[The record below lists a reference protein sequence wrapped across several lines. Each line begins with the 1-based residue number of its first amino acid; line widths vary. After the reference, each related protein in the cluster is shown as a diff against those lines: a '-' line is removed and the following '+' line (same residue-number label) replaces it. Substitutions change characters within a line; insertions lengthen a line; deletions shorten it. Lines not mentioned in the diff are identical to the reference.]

1 MMPSDYCTFKGRIG
15 QELRIRKGA
24 SLRSGATLPGY
35 LLVLVAAAL
44 TAIGGNAVKQLFRL
58 GYPPLVLAQ
67 IRLFWAFASISVLV
81 LLLRPRSLRVRRTDL
96 WDLAVYG
103 VLGLAGVQ
111 FLYYLSISRL
121 NIAVA
126 LVLEYL
132 GLVAVTAW
140 ERYRRHQAVP
150 PPVWVALVLVL
161 GGSFF
166 TVGAYRPELLRVN
179 LPGIVISLLTAVS
192 FAYYLLRSS
201 TLVRRFSTWTMLT
214 YGFGAGMLG
223 WAVYDLIAHP
233 ALPGDP
239 KVWAVM
245 ALIGVAG
252 TLVPFALYVLAM
264 TYIRPSRAGITGTA
278 EPVIAGLI
286 AVLLL
291 HDALE
296 PLQIFGG
303 LMVVAG
309 IAVVLLTG
317 ESAPVSA
324 RVIDE
329 PAAS

>member
-15 QELRIRKGA
+15 QELCIRKGTA
-24 SLRSGATLPGY
+24 LRSNASPRGY

-44 TAIGGNAVKQLFRL
+44 TAIGGNVVKQLFRL

-67 IRLFWAFASISVLV
+67 IRLLWAFCFILVLV
-81 LLLRPRSLRVRRTDL
+81 LALRPRLLRIRPADL
-96 WDLAVYG
+96 PDLAVYG
-103 VLGLAGVQ
+103 LLGLAGVQ
-111 FLYYLSISRL
+111 FLYYLSIARL

-132 GLVAVTAW
+132 GLVGVTAW

-161 GGSFF
+161 AGSFF
-166 TVGAYRPELLRVN
+166 TVGAYRPELLRLN
-179 LPGIVISLLTAVS
+179 LPGIVISLLTAAA

-201 TLVRRFSTWTMLT
+201 TFVRRFSTWTMLT
-214 YGFGAGMLG
+214 YGFGAGALG
-223 WAVYDLIAHP
+223 WIAFDLVARP
-233 ALPGDP
+233 SLPTDLR
-239 KVWAVM
+239 VWGVM
-245 ALIGVAG
+245 ALIGFAG

-264 TYIRPSRAGITGTA
+264 TYIRPSRAGIMGTA

-291 HDALE
+291 SDPLE
-296 PLQIFGG
+296 PLQVFGG
-303 LMVVAG
+303 AMVLAG
-309 IAVVLLTG
+309 IVLVLLSGDT
-317 ESAPVSA
+317 ESASTQV
-324 RVIDE
+324 VDE